1 LKEKAGKNKL
11 KRKEKKSYKS
21 LVLTSFSSA
30 QGMKISSMF
39 FIFLS
44 LHYTNVVW
52 FSKFSNFP
60 FVTLLKA

>member
-1 LKEKAGKNKL
+1 LKEKTGKNKL
-11 KRKEKKSYKS
+11 KRKEKS

-30 QGMKISSMF
+30 KGMKISSLF